1 MFGSVDRPTRL
12 PAERLDALY
21 VGEGFGGDKTMRAK
35 VMRELIDE
43 IRQLRRELEITRG
56 SPSPS

>member
-1 MFGSVDRPTRL
+1 MDRPSRL
-12 PAERLDALY
+12 TTERLDALY

-56 SPSPS
+56 SRSPS